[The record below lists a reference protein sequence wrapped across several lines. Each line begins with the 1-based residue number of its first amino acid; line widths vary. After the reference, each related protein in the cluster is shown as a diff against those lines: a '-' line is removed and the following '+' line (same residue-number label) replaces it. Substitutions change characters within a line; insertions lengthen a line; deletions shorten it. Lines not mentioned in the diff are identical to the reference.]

1 MNFVKKDLQESKHNK
16 PDALAWNCK
25 RPRSVLISQ
34 SLVQSDPQRR
44 HHEGLDYSSQ
54 FLPPPIN
61 PTLRQFTS
69 CLQPVLRAGTWTDQV
84 VRSGFAMVTASC
96 RAKALRQVKVRPANN
111 WEKYSSRV
119 EFFCPM
125 QTDMV
130 LFGFHSKMLAH
141 DSREENLTNM
151 EYKIKSICKI
161 FLWMSVIFRDE
172 SNDGN

>member
-1 MNFVKKDLQESKHNK
+1 MELQASSVSSDQPESS
-16 PDALAWNCK
+16 PIRSSTTA
-25 RPRSVLISQ
+25 PRRTRLQ
-34 SLVQSDPQRR
+34 
-44 HHEGLDYSSQ
+44 YSQ

-111 WEKYSSRV
+111 WEKYSRV

-125 QTDMV
+125 QTDMA
-130 LFGFHSKMLAH
+130 LFGFHSKILAH

-151 EYKIKSICKI
+151 EYKIKSICKKI
-161 FLWMSVIFRDE
+161 SWMSVTFRDE